1 MRIRKSQKHESS
13 EPHVV
18 FSDLEGERS
27 DSLPHVE
34 GLSDRSLGVLLSHF
48 RGEVRYAVEKQ
59 KQSIKHCNQAQY
71 MNKTTGASIPHQNC
85 KSDGRTPC
93 KPRILT
99 SDTAASHDFYNL
111 PETDNLTF
119 MQQLARCVEVW
130 K

>member
-1 MRIRKSQKHESS
+1 MRRPQKRESS
-13 EPHVV
+13 KPHVV

-59 KQSIKHCNQAQY
+59 KQSIKHDSQ
-71 MNKTTGASIPHQNC
+71 TRGASTLHQNC
-85 KSDGRTPC
+85 TSDGRTPLT
-93 KPRILT
+93 PSILT
-99 SDTAASHDFYNL
+99 SDAAESYNFCNF
-111 PETDNLTF
+111 PEIDNLTF
-119 MQQLARCVEVW
+119 MQQLASCVEVW